1 MLIIR
6 LKPTALRSLSGLSL
20 QPSEPPSEEQSA
32 DPDTDMK
39 DVSST
44 QKGHVIRLPPL
55 LSVLTPADV
64 QPPDM
69 PTKEEMEGVLLELRK
84 RSLLE
89 EYLGE
94 PSNAHIS
101 K

>member
-1 MLIIR
+1 
-6 LKPTALRSLSGLSL
+6 
-20 QPSEPPSEEQSA
+20 
-32 DPDTDMK
+32 MK
-39 DVSST
+39 EVSST
-44 QKGHVIRLPPL
+44 QKHIVRLPPL

-69 PTKEEMEGVLLELRK
+69 LTKEEMEGVLLELRK

-94 PSNAHIS
+94 PSNARIFEHNT
-101 K
+101 